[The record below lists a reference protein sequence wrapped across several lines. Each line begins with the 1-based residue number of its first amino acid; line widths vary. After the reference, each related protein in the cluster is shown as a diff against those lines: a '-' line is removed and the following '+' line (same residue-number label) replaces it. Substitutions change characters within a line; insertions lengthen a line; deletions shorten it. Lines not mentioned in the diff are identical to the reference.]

1 MSPKAL
7 IFYPAKHG
15 LAALSLW
22 QALFFCLVFY
32 TALTL
37 LLLHGP
43 KKRERKKLCLFRL
56 QQKRGGLKILSLFL
70 RNFLSV
76 FRFPKSNSKPQYSL
90 LLGRGGAFDRE
101 KPWIS

>member
-22 QALFFCLVFY
+22 QALFFCLLFY

-37 LLLHGP
+37 LLHAWA
-43 KKRERKKLCLFRL
+43 KKGKERSYVSLDCSKK
-56 QQKRGGLKILSLFL
+56 GE
-70 RNFLSV
+70 
-76 FRFPKSNSKPQYSL
+76 
-90 LLGRGGAFDRE
+90 A
-101 KPWIS
+101 